1 MTIWAKGAKGGAG
14 TCRYRGRGERGYCV
28 VEERKMAEGMNA
40 PVQAKGR
47 FEKLSVY
54 APWVFAVTVVVF
66 VVLAVSTNPPQ
77 QNVTT
82 PPDARMVEYWKEQER
97 LRGQIERNLEQT
109 KDLLVS
115 LAREMDAQGYNA
127 ESLLAQIKEKRE
139 ELSRLKRELLE
150 LYKRMALAGMD
161 VGEGA

>member
-1 MTIWAKGAKGGAG
+1 
-14 TCRYRGRGERGYCV
+14 
-28 VEERKMAEGMNA
+28 
-40 PVQAKGR
+40 
-47 FEKLSVY
+47 
-54 APWVFAVTVVVF
+54 
-66 VVLAVSTNPPQ
+66 
-77 QNVTT
+77 
-82 PPDARMVEYWKEQER
+82 MVEYWKEQER